1 MSFWKI
7 LDRSSRK
14 YWVSDAVLQWFLQL
28 KEADKYVVLR
38 ELWGLARQANV
49 CEEDIILGASRCG
62 LKNTLESQ
70 TTT

>member
-1 MSFWKI
+1 LPVYLPGTAYNFQKDEQGST
-7 LDRSSRK
+7 
-14 YWVSDAVLQWFLQL
+14 VFLL
-28 KEADKYVVLR
+28 NRV
-38 ELWGLARQANV
+38 ARQANV